1 MCKAYYFVTIDG
13 VLYAVLNNEQQCGGS
28 SSIVMYPMSSGRL
41 EIFKKLK
48 SKDWE
53 ERAIHER
60 LFPRNHV
67 QGRWTQ
73 FCRKSEPDM
82 PSIESL
88 MTWSKAELAEA
99 IRLRLHAPLPTL
111 QHMSKRDVAVLAQRL
126 HIVEIHEAE
135 SA

>member
-1 MCKAYYFVTIDG
+1 MSEPYYFVSIDSEW
-13 VLYAVLNNEQQCGGS
+13 YAVLNNEQQQGGS
-28 SSIVMYPMSSGRL
+28 SSYVLYPMSMGRL
-41 EIFKKLK
+41 EIFNKLK
-48 SKDWE
+48 MKAWTEKD
-53 ERAIHER
+53 IHER
-60 LFPRNHV
+60 LFPRNHL

-73 FCRKSEPDM
+73 FCAARDADM

-88 MTWSKAELAEA
+88 MTWSKAELADA

-126 HIVEIHEAE
+126 QVGAVPVER